1 VSERRAAA
9 VAALAKLGIDAEALA
24 EGRLAADALVPL
36 VNGDDAVGLVAAV
49 GDLGSAGAAATLVAL
64 EPHAGGAARRE
75 VRRALYRLRQR
86 GVATPERPVD
96 EPPPRRDLGADI
108 EGFVSA
114 HDASGDRL
122 LWLVKRQASG
132 GSLLVAA
139 QANEPEGLRDV
150 QAVDMSRKH
159 LRAVRQRLAREG
171 GVTLVAAPWVTV
183 DALLVEAHERTTTR
197 DRARDYLRVRAELT
211 AEPPAAPAEPVS
223 SHAPPPGL
231 DEARALAAA
240 SAALLSEA
248 PFAAW
253 GPGAEAAAPFVA
265 EIAALRDSPL
275 VLNELQQRERVR
287 EVLRRAAEAL
297 YPAAAFAR
305 RLEGTAYV
313 LAETGR
319 GPAARAAL
327 AIAALLRARPAEGY
341 ETPFVSGA
349 VERALGTLLS
359 ADVARQ
365 TEERRSALVATPGE
379 VLRARESS
387 RRGHTRG

>member
-1 VSERRAAA
+1 MSERRSAA
-9 VAALAKLGIDAEALA
+9 VAALAQLGIDAEALA

-36 VNGDDAVGLVAAV
+36 VTGDDAARIVAAI
-49 GDLGSAGAAATLVAL
+49 GDLGSAGAAAALVAL

-86 GVATPERPVD
+86 GVATPERPAD
-96 EPPPRRDLGADI
+96 EPPRRRDVEADI

-132 GSLLVAA
+132 GSLVVAA
-139 QANEPEGLRDV
+139 QASEPEGLRDV
-150 QAVDMSRKH
+150 QTVDMSRKH

-171 GVTLVAAPWVTV
+171 GVQLAAAPWLTV

-197 DRARDYLRVRAELT
+197 DRARDYLRVRAEVT
-211 AEPPAAPAEPVS
+211 AEPPAAPSEPVS
-223 SHAPPPGL
+223 SHARPPTL
-231 DEARALAAA
+231 DEARTLAAA
-240 SAALLSEA
+240 SAQLLKEA

-253 GPGAEAAAPFVA
+253 VPGTEAAAPFVA
-265 EIAALRDSPL
+265 EIVALRDSPI

-297 YPAAAFAR
+297 YPAAPLAR

-319 GPAARAAL
+319 AAAARAAL
-327 AIAALLRARPAEGY
+327 AIAVLLRERPAEGY

-359 ADVARQ
+359 VDVARQ

>member
-36 VNGDDAVGLVAAV
+36 VNGADAVRLVAAI
-49 GDLGSAGAAATLVAL
+49 GDLGSAGAAAALAGL

-96 EPPPRRDLGADI
+96 EPPRRRDLGSDI

-132 GSLLVAA
+132 GSLVVAA

-171 GVTLVAAPWVTV
+171 GVTLVAAPWATV

-197 DRARDYLRVRAELT
+197 DRARDYLRVRAEVT
-211 AEPPAAPAEPVS
+211 AEPPAAPAEPLS
-223 SHAPPPGL
+223 SQAPPPGL
-231 DEARALAAA
+231 DEARTLAAA
-240 SAALLSEA
+240 SAPLLGEA

>member
-1 VSERRAAA
+1 MSERRAAA

-36 VNGDDAVGLVAAV
+36 VNGADAVRLVAAI
-49 GDLGSAGAAATLVAL
+49 GDLGSAGAAAALAGL

-86 GVATPERPVD
+86 GVATPERPMD
-96 EPPPRRDLGADI
+96 EPPRRRDLGSDI

-171 GVTLVAAPWVTV
+171 GVTLVAAPWATV

-197 DRARDYLRVRAELT
+197 DRARDYLRVRAEVT
-211 AEPPAAPAEPVS
+211 AEPPAAPAEPLS
-223 SHAPPPGL
+223 SQAPPPGL
-231 DEARALAAA
+231 DEARTLAAA
-240 SAALLSEA
+240 SAPLLGEA

>member
-1 VSERRAAA
+1 MSERRAAA

-36 VNGDDAVGLVAAV
+36 VNGADAVRLVAAI
-49 GDLGSAGAAATLVAL
+49 GDLGSAGAAAALAAL
-64 EPHAGGAARRE
+64 EPHAGGGARRE

-86 GVATPERPVD
+86 GVATPERPMD
-96 EPPPRRDLGADI
+96 EPPRRRDLGSDI

-132 GSLLVAA
+132 GSLVVAA

-171 GVTLVAAPWVTV
+171 GVTLVAAPWATV

-197 DRARDYLRVRAELT
+197 DRARDYLRVRAEVT
-211 AEPPAAPAEPVS
+211 AEPPAAPAEPLS
-223 SHAPPPGL
+223 SQAPPPGL
-231 DEARALAAA
+231 DEARTLAAA
-240 SAALLSEA
+240 SAPLLGEA

>member
-36 VNGDDAVGLVAAV
+36 VNGADAVRLVAAI
-49 GDLGSAGAAATLVAL
+49 GDLGSAGAAAALAGL

-96 EPPPRRDLGADI
+96 EPPRRRDLGSDI

-132 GSLLVAA
+132 GSLVVAA

-171 GVTLVAAPWVTV
+171 GVTLVAAPWATV

-197 DRARDYLRVRAELT
+197 DRARDYLRVRAEVT
-211 AEPPAAPAEPVS
+211 AEPPAAPAEPLS
-223 SHAPPPGL
+223 SQAPPPGL
-231 DEARALAAA
+231 DEARTLAAA
-240 SAALLSEA
+240 SAPLLGEA

-265 EIAALRDSPL
+265 EITALRDSPL

>member
-1 VSERRAAA
+1 MSERRAAA

-36 VNGDDAVGLVAAV
+36 VNGADAVRLVAAI
-49 GDLGSAGAAATLVAL
+49 GDLGSAGAAAALAGL

-96 EPPPRRDLGADI
+96 EPPRRRDLGSDI

-132 GSLLVAA
+132 GSLVVAA

-171 GVTLVAAPWVTV
+171 GVTLVAAPWATV

-197 DRARDYLRVRAELT
+197 DRARDYLRVRAEVT
-211 AEPPAAPAEPVS
+211 AEPPAAPAEPLS
-223 SHAPPPGL
+223 SQAPPPGL
-231 DEARALAAA
+231 DEARTLAAA
-240 SAALLSEA
+240 SAPLLGEA